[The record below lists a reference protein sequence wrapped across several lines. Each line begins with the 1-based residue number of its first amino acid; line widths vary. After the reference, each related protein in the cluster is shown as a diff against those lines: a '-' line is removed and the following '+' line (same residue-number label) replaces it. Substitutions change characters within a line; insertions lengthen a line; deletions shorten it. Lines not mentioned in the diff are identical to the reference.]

1 MSIFYYAIISTALT
15 LCPVQ
20 DTDFSKFQKNP
31 VKQEVEISE
40 AKGTAGFRKTI
51 IQASKKAFSDGEITR
66 KQLLKIRLGTLS
78 PAVLEKIEDV
88 AIMQMAASG
97 EDLSGIVEVN
107 SDGKINRAS
116 IDWNNLIDFVERLIP
131 IILQIIQIFA

>member
-1 MSIFYYAIISTALT
+1 MGLALT
-15 LCPVQ
+15 LYPPQ
-20 DTDFSKFQKNP
+20 DTEFAKFQKNP
-31 VKQEVEISE
+31 VKQEVEVSD

-51 IQASKKAFSDGEITR
+51 IQAATKAFGEGEITR

-78 PAVLEKIEDV
+78 PAVLTKIEDV